1 MSRDTVDHR
10 EFEWKVAVRP
20 MRLEDY
26 DRIVELQG
34 LCFPEM
40 KPWRREHIEAHL
52 ETFPAGQLVVE
63 VDGEVVA
70 SSSSLVIDFDEY
82 EEGHTWMEISGEG
95 TISNHDPEGDT
106 LYGIEVM
113 VHPEWRG
120 MKLARR
126 LYEARKQLCRELNL
140 RRIMIG
146 GRIPGFGK
154 LKQDMTVREY
164 VEGVQSKDIYDPVL
178 TTQLANGFTLKRVI
192 RSYLASDLE
201 SDGFATLL
209 EWVNLDYEPD
219 PHRRMLTSR
228 PARICVVQYGMRHL
242 SGFEDFA
249 EQCEYF
255 VDVGSGY
262 KADFVVF
269 PEIFTTQMLSFLPAG
284 SPAEAVRKLADLT
297 PQFLDLFS
305 DLAVK
310 YNTNIIGG
318 SHFTFEDERLTNTAY
333 LFRRDGQ
340 IGKQRKLHITPNER
354 RWWGVQPGDRLEVFD
369 TDKGKVAILICYD
382 VEFPELARIAV
393 DRGARILFV
402 PFCTDER
409 QGYLRVRYCA
419 QARCIENQVYVAIA
433 GTVGN
438 LPEVENMDIQYAQS
452 AIFTPSDFPFSRD
465 AIAAE
470 GTPNVEMVVIHDV
483 DLEKLDHCRRAGTV
497 QNWKDRRGDLY
508 EVRWK
513 GEAGSPSVSE

>member
-20 MRLEDY
+20 MRPGDY
-26 DRIVELQG
+26 DRIVELQR

-40 KPWRREHIEAHL
+40 KPWRPEHIAAHL
-52 ETFPAGQLVVE
+52 ETFPSGQLVVE

-140 RRIMIG
+140 RRIMVG

-164 VEGVQSKDIYDPVL
+164 VERVQSKDIYDPVL

-269 PEIFTTQMLSFLPAG
+269 PEIFTSQMLSFLPAN

-297 PQFLDLFS
+297 PQYLDLFS

-354 RWWGVQPGDRLEVFD
+354 RWWGVQPGDHLEVFD

-497 QNWKDRRGDLY
+497 QNWKDRRDDLY

-513 GEAGSPSVSE
+513 GEVAE

>member
-1 MSRDTVDHR
+1 MNRDTVDHHD
-10 EFEWKVAVRP
+10 FEWKVVVRP
-20 MRLEDY
+20 MQIEDY
-26 DRIVELQG
+26 DPLVELQR
-34 LCFPEM
+34 LCFPLM
-40 KPWRREHIEAHL
+40 KPWRREHIASHL
-52 ETFPAGQLVVE
+52 ENFPEGQIVVE
-63 VDGEVVA
+63 VDGAVVA

-82 EEGHTWMEISGEG
+82 EEGHTWSEISGGG
-95 TISNHDPEGDT
+95 TIRNHDPQGDT
-106 LYGIEVM
+106 LYGIEIM

-120 MKLARR
+120 MKIARR
-126 LYEARKQLCRELNL
+126 LYEARKQLCRDLNL
-140 RRIMIG
+140 KRIVVG
-146 GRIPGFGK
+146 GRIPGFA
-154 LKQDMTVREY
+154 DVRERMPVREY
-164 VEGVQSKDIYDPVL
+164 VDQVMSKDRHDPVL
-178 TTQLANGFTLKRVI
+178 TAQLANGFTLKRVI
-192 RSYLASDLE
+192 RSYLASDQE
-201 SDGFATLL
+201 SDGYATLL
-209 EWVNLDYEPD
+209 EWVNLDYAPG
-219 PHRRMLTSR
+219 PHRHARTAR
-228 PARICVVQYGMRHL
+228 PARICVVQYGMRNID
-242 SGFEDFA
+242 SFDDFA
-249 EQCEYF
+249 EQCRYF

-269 PEIFTTQMLSFLPAG
+269 PEIFTTQMLSFLPAD
-284 SPAEAVRKLADLT
+284 SPALAVRRLADLT

-333 LFRRDGQ
+333 LFRRNGQ
-340 IGKQRKLHITPNER
+340 IGKQQKLHITPNER
-354 RWWGVQPGDRLEVFD
+354 RWWGVQPGDCLEVFD
-369 TDKGKVAILICYD
+369 TDMGKVAILVCYD

-393 DRGARILFV
+393 ERGARILFV

-497 QNWKDRRGDLY
+497 QNWKDRRTDLY
-508 EVRWK
+508 QVRWRDETSK
-513 GEAGSPSVSE
+513 